1 MAEDK
6 SDDILEEETAKKT
19 SKKDKDKTDAK
30 EDEAPKKGLSTSL
43 LIKVA
48 IGLGV
53 ILIAMVVAFFLLSSS
68 PDTESATT
76 EDTEISEVE
85 SPETAELD
93 EAMAEETTSVVTPES
108 GTIELPSLT
117 ETATATKATE
127 IPATANNINNGTV
140 TAPEAATS
148 KPALTGNAS
157 TDKLLSEMVALQKQL
172 SAMQQENQKLIKRV
186 EQLTKESETLRGRLP
201 QSTSSTTSPVSD
213 EELVNNDEVPL
224 YYRENRYSNTPQPEL
239 KPQWGEFQQAR

>member
-1 MAEDK
+1 
-6 SDDILEEETAKKT
+6 
-19 SKKDKDKTDAK
+19 
-30 EDEAPKKGLSTSL
+30 

-85 SPETAELD
+85 SPETAEVD

-117 ETATATKATE
+117 EAATATKATG
-127 IPATANNINNGTV
+127 AKNINDGTV
-140 TAPEAATS
+140 TVTEAAAS

-224 YYRENRYSNTPQPEL
+224 YYRENRYNNTPQPEL
-239 KPQWGEFQQAR
+239 KPQWGEFQQAK